1 MQAAAVSCFYKA
13 DEKNEKAVGI
23 YPHHTLSIYSMTNRL
38 FVFSSSGRKSPPMSA
53 TSSLISQSSPPLNP
67 QYPNPSSHIVVI
79 PETAIGNPI
88 NTSHHESQ
96 QVTSPSSLFDPLQS
110 MLLLPPPLLPGF
122 PMMKSSST
130 TNIRRKARLTIQSDS
145 TTLNQQLQHSNSID
159 NTNNTNKT
167 TLQQQKNDRLIRK
180 RNQRYGNQ
188 AVELDRLK
196 RENALL
202 TRKLQSTEKRCTYLK
217 DSRKELRAVAET
229 NHHASIQA
237 ESSATKHSTISSTL
251 ALKYKNV
258 QKVLNLVRE
267 EYDSMI
273 EKTEQQRLDS
283 IHMAGS
289 MEQMSTN
296 IRNEITTDAVCI
308 MSLFTRMDL
317 NGDGELEK
325 HEIVKAVR
333 V

>member
-1 MQAAAVSCFYKA
+1 
-13 DEKNEKAVGI
+13 
-23 YPHHTLSIYSMTNRL
+23 MTNRL

-145 TTLNQQLQHSNSID
+145 TTLDQQLQHSNSID
-159 NTNNTNKT
+159 NTNNTSKT
-167 TLQQQKNDRLIRK
+167 TLQQQQKNDRLIRK

-289 MEQMSTN
+289 MEQLSTN